1 MHKNIEPQGTKGK
14 KRGHLHYYNDPTSWT
29 FTDKLLI
36 ILENRIGNQRQCLLG
51 GTCLREESAA
61 CVEKAGALF
70 KTFHLKKK
78 RKKKDRVVLR
88 KTRKKEETR
97 LS

>member
-1 MHKNIEPQGTKGK
+1 MAPLHRLSLINI
-14 KRGHLHYYNDPTSWT
+14 
-29 FTDKLLI
+29 I
-36 ILENRIGNQRQCLLG
+36 ILESRIGNQRQCLLS

-78 RKKKDRVVLR
+78 KKERKKKDRAVLR
-88 KTRKKEETR
+88 KTRKKEETG

>member
-1 MHKNIEPQGTKGK
+1 M
-14 KRGHLHYYNDPTSWT
+14 T
-29 FTDKLLI
+29 FTDKLII

-70 KTFHLKKK
+70 KTFHLKKE
-78 RKKKDRVVLR
+78 
-88 KTRKKEETR
+88 RKKERKKTGR
-97 LS
+97 S